1 MWALIE
7 SNYRPLSYQESV
19 LATELNAQFTY
30 FTIEI
35 RISKPYCVRLLL

>member
-19 LATELNAQFTY
+19 LATELNAQITS
-30 FTIEI
+30 
-35 RISKPYCVRLLL
+35 RILLYYILL